1 MAEVGGLVA
10 GAGTM
15 AAIVRSATT
24 DQPARAGYTG
34 AVADLIIIAIP
45 RSLLRSGVEVKG
57 GCNPRS
63 FHQKLALRR

>member
-15 AAIVRSATT
+15 AAMVRSATT
-24 DQPARAGYTG
+24 DQPAKGGYTG
-34 AVADLIIIAIP
+34 AVADLVIIARP